1 MPIVQE
7 MMAAGAG
14 SPPVRQEIY
23 DLHDV
28 VEGP

>member
-14 SPPVRQEIY
+14 APPVRQELY
-23 DLHDV
+23 DLHAV
-28 VEGP
+28 TPGP